1 MIDDRLSDGGF
12 FFFFFF
18 GRENSTTVQ
27 RLVNISGGENFMYAH
42 AEHHTLRP
50 CSPGSLSVF
59 HFPPGLT
66 VIKNRWPILSTLSWF
81 TMFLRVLS
89 ALRADGAAAQGQNE
103 KAQRAMS
110 PRDVSNYRYERA
122 CVHTRGLYVRGC
134 CLNAYYRASDGE
146 KRNGIMGRKRGKGSF
161 ERTRH

>member
-12 FFFFFF
+12 FFFFL

-66 VIKNRWPILSTLSWF
+66 VIKNR
-81 TMFLRVLS
+81 
-89 ALRADGAAAQGQNE
+89 
-103 KAQRAMS
+103 
-110 PRDVSNYRYERA
+110 
-122 CVHTRGLYVRGC
+122 
-134 CLNAYYRASDGE
+134 
-146 KRNGIMGRKRGKGSF
+146 
-161 ERTRH
+161 